1 MVWEAISIAALTTA
15 VLALILAASAVR
27 RLGERDPNTVPRL
40 VRKLLFIADLPLE
53 SSIAFAE
60 TRTSRERIAFIVN
73 STKPGIVVL
82 REAAYR
88 ACSLRYLP
96 EPMWLTTTS
105 NDSGTGLA
113 RNAIKAGAKALV
125 AIGGDGTVRAVAA
138 AAAEA
143 GVPMGIIPLGTGN
156 LLARNL
162 GLPLSD
168 SYAALR
174 VALDGTDIPVDV
186 GWLTVTREPGHTE
199 DFPFLVIAGLG
210 FDAEMVAGAHDSL
223 KRTFG
228 WGAYFFA
235 ALRHLGSTRMHATI
249 RIDGGEPVS
258 GQMRTVIIAN
268 CGRLPGGLVL
278 VPEASLDDGILD
290 IATLDTRGG
299 LAGWAGLFGEVWFQG
314 SRLNAPTLPNGW
326 RVGRIDHAR
335 GTVIDVTTESPQKIQ
350 VDGEP
355 VGRAL
360 AISARVET
368 GALRVRS
375 GEGAQRQRRANH
387 SSKGPH
393 RRKDD

>member
-1 MVWEAISIAALTTA
+1 
-15 VLALILAASAVR
+15 
-27 RLGERDPNTVPRL
+27 
-40 VRKLLFIADLPLE
+40 
-53 SSIAFAE
+53 
-60 TRTSRERIAFIVN
+60 
-73 STKPGIVVL
+73 
-82 REAAYR
+82 
-88 ACSLRYLP
+88 
-96 EPMWLTTTS
+96 
-105 NDSGTGLA
+105 
-113 RNAIKAGAKALV
+113 
-125 AIGGDGTVRAVAA
+125 
-138 AAAEA
+138 
-143 GVPMGIIPLGTGN
+143 
-156 LLARNL
+156 
-162 GLPLSD
+162 
-168 SYAALR
+168 
-174 VALDGTDIPVDV
+174 
-186 GWLTVTREPGHTE
+186 
-199 DFPFLVIAGLG
+199 
-210 FDAEMVAGAHDSL
+210 
-223 KRTFG
+223 
-228 WGAYFFA
+228 
-235 ALRHLGSTRMHATI
+235 MHATI